1 MKASQR
7 ERSARAWQASP
18 LAELP
23 GEVRD
28 ALLASSVVVGVPAGQ
43 SIGEAY
49 AGPTF
54 ALVHSGHVRV
64 QLVTADG
71 RTATIRYA
79 GEGQILGLP
88 SAIAGT
94 TPWTAYA
101 VTDCD
106 LTMMSGALLRELA
119 SADAAIAWHLA
130 GQLAQIS
137 FEVIDVLGG
146 NIFEPV
152 LQRVCRHLLELAERT
167 DEGLVVATDQ
177 HELAQSIGSVRE
189 VIARA
194 LRTLREQG
202 LIERTPAGLRL
213 VDPARLH
220 EMAAGHGEPTK
231 G

>member
-1 MKASQR
+1 MTAQR
-7 ERSARAWQASP
+7 ERSLRAWQASP
-18 LAELP
+18 LAPLP
-23 GEVRD
+23 VSVRD
-28 ALLASSVVVGVPAGQ
+28 SLLGSSVVVHIPAGQ

-54 ALVHSGHVRV
+54 ALVHSGHTRV

-79 GEGQILGLP
+79 GEGQLLGLP

-101 VTDCD
+101 VTDCE

-119 SADAAIAWHLA
+119 AADAGVAWHLA
-130 GQLAQIS
+130 GQMAQIS
-137 FEVIDVLGG
+137 YEVIDVLGG

-167 DEGLVVATDQ
+167 DAGLVVVTDQ

-202 LIERTPAGLRL
+202 LVERTSAGLRL
-213 VDPARLH
+213 LDPARLH
-220 EMAAGHGEPTK
+220 ELAAGQVDHPQG
-231 G
+231 